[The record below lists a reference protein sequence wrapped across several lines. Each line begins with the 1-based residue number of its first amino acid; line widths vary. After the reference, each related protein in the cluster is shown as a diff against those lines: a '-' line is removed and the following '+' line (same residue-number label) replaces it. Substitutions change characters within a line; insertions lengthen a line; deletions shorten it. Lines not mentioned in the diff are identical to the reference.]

1 MVAIYNV
8 SGNMNS
14 HEAKKMIEYD
24 EEIKV
29 SSCGDNVGIGK
40 GWGAGW
46 GITMLAI
53 WKPSTMDL
61 WELLKEKKSGVQYAL
76 NVVNTKMTEMLNK
89 SDSMTTKKIT
99 MVVFKHELEGILK
112 NMTEGT
118 GLIEIKQTRT
128 IKHSDSTQIIYTGS
142 IKLIA

>member
-1 MVAIYNV
+1 
-8 SGNMNS
+8 
-14 HEAKKMIEYD
+14 
-24 EEIKV
+24 
-29 SSCGDNVGIGK
+29 
-40 GWGAGW
+40 
-46 GITMLAI
+46 
-53 WKPSTMDL
+53 
-61 WELLKEKKSGVQYAL
+61 
-76 NVVNTKMTEMLNK
+76 MTEMLNK

-99 MVVFKHELEGILK
+99 MVVFKHELEDILK